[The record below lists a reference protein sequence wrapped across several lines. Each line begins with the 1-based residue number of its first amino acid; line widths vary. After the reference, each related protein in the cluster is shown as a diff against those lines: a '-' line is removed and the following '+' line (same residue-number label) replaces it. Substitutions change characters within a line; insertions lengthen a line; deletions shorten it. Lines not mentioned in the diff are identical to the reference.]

1 LNIDYEYLDLCILQN
16 ISPYIFLQV
25 ASRALDISA
34 DFIHIAETS
43 TDKVPNTSAT
53 AASCGSD
60 LNGMAILVMMS
71 KYQNTAFEYQIC
83 SS

>member
-1 LNIDYEYLDLCILQN
+1 
-16 ISPYIFLQV
+16 V

-34 DFIHIAETS
+34 DLIHISETS

-60 LNGMAILVMMS
+60 LNGMAVLVMIS
-71 KYQNTAFEYQIC
+71 KYQNTIFSITYISLDEQGYTA
-83 SS
+83 

>member
-1 LNIDYEYLDLCILQN
+1 
-16 ISPYIFLQV
+16 V

-34 DFIHIAETS
+34 DLIHVAETS

-60 LNGMAILVMMS
+60 LNGMAVLVVKS
-71 KYQNTAFEYQIC
+71 TYRNLYLRIIYIFLDKTEYVNEMTR
-83 SS
+83 

>member
-1 LNIDYEYLDLCILQN
+1 MSHAD
-16 ISPYIFLQV
+16 IFLQV

-60 LNGMAILVMMS
+60 LNGMAVLVMIS
-71 KYQNTAFEYQIC
+71 KLWNSVFENQILLNQDVLVKLLTIG
-83 SS
+83 

>member
-1 LNIDYEYLDLCILQN
+1 
-16 ISPYIFLQV
+16 V

-34 DFIHIAETS
+34 DFIHITETS

-60 LNGMAILVMMS
+60 LNGMAVLVMIS
-71 KYQNTAFEYQIC
+71 KYQETAFDYQMC
-83 SS
+83 FS

>member
-1 LNIDYEYLDLCILQN
+1 LNIDYECSHLYILKN
-16 ISPYIFLQV
+16 ISSYIFLQV

-60 LNGMAILVMMS
+60 LNGMAVLVMMS
-71 KYQNTAFEYQIC
+71 KCQNIAFDYQIY